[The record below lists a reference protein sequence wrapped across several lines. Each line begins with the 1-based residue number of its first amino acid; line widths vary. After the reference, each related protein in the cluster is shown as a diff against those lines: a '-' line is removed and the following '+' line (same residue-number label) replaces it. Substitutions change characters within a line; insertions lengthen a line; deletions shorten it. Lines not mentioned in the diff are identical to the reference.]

1 MKTLPRPARL
11 AFCALVLLA
20 AALLFLRGWAV
31 SRNGAAPVFENRAD
45 LPVQSLTI
53 DLLRAR
59 RVMGSA
65 TVPWAATAPVEAGD
79 RLSLAL
85 SALPAGDA
93 DCRFRLCANAAAGPV
108 YGPVLSLSRWDEG
121 LRAALVH
128 REDGLGLLLWTE

>member
-31 SRNGAAPVFENRAD
+31 SQNGAAPVFENRAD

-53 DLLRAR
+53 DLLWDRQ
-59 RVMGSA
+59 VMGST
-65 TVPWAATAPVEAGD
+65 TVQYADNTPMEAGD
-79 RLSLAL
+79 RLSLDL
-85 SALPAGDA
+85 SDLPAGDA
-93 DCRFRLCANAAAGPV
+93 DCRFRLCAGPV
-108 YGPVLSLSRWDEG
+108 YGPVLSLSRWNEG
-121 LRAALVH
+121 LRAALVQ

>member
-20 AALLFLRGWAV
+20 AALLLLRGWAV
-31 SRNGAAPVFENRAD
+31 SQNGAAPVFENRAD

-53 DLLRAR
+53 DLLRDR
-59 RVMGSA
+59 QVMGST
-65 TVPWAATAPVEAGD
+65 TVQYADNTPMEAGD
-79 RLSLAL
+79 RLSLDL
-85 SALPAGDA
+85 SDLPAGDA
-93 DCRFRLCANAAAGPV
+93 DCRFRLCANTAAGPV